1 MAASNP
7 YLRWAATESS
17 TPPARYSY
25 KKKKLV
31 KQQFLKQQNIN
42 D

>member
-17 TPPARYSY
+17 TPPAHYSY
-25 KKKKLV
+25 LKKNHKATISQTTKH
-31 KQQFLKQQNIN
+31 K
-42 D
+42 